1 MAKGKHEAP
10 KKTTK
15 TESTKK
21 AKAKSSGGA
30 KKAVLI
36 IVIVCVV
43 LAAAAFGGGYLAG
56 RSDKIHPNLTL
67 GSVVI
72 GGMSVSDAAAKLE
85 AEHWTADTGSVE
97 VTLPGDYKFTVTAAE
112 AGTDMSCAEAA
123 QAAYDYGHSGNPI
136 SDLMCYFKCITGS
149 VTQGDIMKA
158 ANADGVRKAVDKA
171 LADYN
176 ERMGKGYEI
185 DEENAVLKLIKGADT
200 ADIDENKLCD
210 IIVRAFA
217 DGSVGVN
224 YGVSSDSSAEP
235 DFDKL
240 HEEICA
246 EVLDAKYD
254 PETQKA
260 TESRVGIEFDVDEAK
275 KLWDNA
281 ENGETVNIPL
291 TVTQPKYTAEQ
302 LDKML
307 FADKLGSQT
316 TGYSSSTANRATTV
330 ELSAKKING
339 YILNPGETFSYNT
352 VVGKR
357 TAEAGFK
364 SASAYSGGQV
374 VQSIGGGVCQTSS
387 TLYCAV
393 LYANLEIVARS
404 EHGFAVSYVPWGMD
418 ATVSWGG
425 PEFKFKNNREFPVKI
440 VTKCK
445 NRQLTV
451 EIWGTDVDGSYVKM
465 DYSAWTVYDTTYP
478 SVAIGTGAVTYRC
491 VYDKDGELISRT
503 KEANSYYS
511 YHPEAIKW
519 PTPSPTPEP
528 AETPAPTEEAA
539 SSDP

>member
-72 GGMSVSDAAAKLE
+72 GGMRVSDAAAKLE

-254 PETQKA
+254 P
-260 TESRVGIEFDVDEAK
+260 
-275 KLWDNA
+275 
-281 ENGETVNIPL
+281 
-291 TVTQPKYTAEQ
+291 
-302 LDKML
+302 
-307 FADKLGSQT
+307 
-316 TGYSSSTANRATTV
+316 
-330 ELSAKKING
+330 
-339 YILNPGETFSYNT
+339 
-352 VVGKR
+352 
-357 TAEAGFK
+357 
-364 SASAYSGGQV
+364 
-374 VQSIGGGVCQTSS
+374 
-387 TLYCAV
+387 
-393 LYANLEIVARS
+393 
-404 EHGFAVSYVPWGMD
+404 
-418 ATVSWGG
+418 
-425 PEFKFKNNREFPVKI
+425 
-440 VTKCK
+440 
-445 NRQLTV
+445 
-451 EIWGTDVDGSYVKM
+451 
-465 DYSAWTVYDTTYP
+465 
-478 SVAIGTGAVTYRC
+478 
-491 VYDKDGELISRT
+491 
-503 KEANSYYS
+503 
-511 YHPEAIKW
+511 
-519 PTPSPTPEP
+519 
-528 AETPAPTEEAA
+528 
-539 SSDP
+539 